1 VADWQCLEEL
11 DADDDIVARYTYAPG
26 YIDAVAVQ
34 ERDLNADNDFAN
46 DHEVVIFAPWNSTFT
61 LLSNASLSWPFP
73 ASPIGYS
80 RFESAKRARNAL

>member
-1 VADWQCLEEL
+1 VGDWQCLEEL

-34 ERDLNADNDFAN
+34 
-46 DHEVVIFAPWNSTFT
+46 
-61 LLSNASLSWPFP
+61 